1 MEEQNSTK
9 YLSFYLDA
17 TNIRNKYKDND
28 YDDAYNLMIIFT
40 DKYLNDNSDSYIEIS
55 EKPLKLLIKT
65 SKILNEHKD
74 DNDNSIKIS
83 NGNIWVEGIRM
94 AQYEIFF
101 IIQEKF
107 WLPFCESDLYD
118 TMIKRKEV
126 RTMIS
131 LFKNKDDNNNTK
143 TLSDTFSGLGLRS

>member
-74 DNDNSIKIS
+74 DNDNSSIKIS

-131 LFKNKDDNNNTK
+131 LFKNKDDNNTK